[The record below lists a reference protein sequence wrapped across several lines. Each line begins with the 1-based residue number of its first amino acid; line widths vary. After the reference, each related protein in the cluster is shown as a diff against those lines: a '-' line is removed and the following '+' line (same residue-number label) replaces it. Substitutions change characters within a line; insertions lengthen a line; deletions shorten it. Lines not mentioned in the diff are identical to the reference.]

1 MFDFSTLNTMLNNR
15 WIKHYFQYENTIW
28 YFIPNLI
35 FVKMGVLAFLLQCN
49 FELRKIPVRFSHF
62 HRQVLLSW
70 LLIYKHIFFSKT
82 NV

>member
-1 MFDFSTLNTMLNNR
+1 MFDFSTSNTMLNNR
-15 WIKHYFQYENTIW
+15 WIKHYFQYTFFFF
-28 YFIPNLI
+28 YLIPNLI

-49 FELRKIPVRFSHF
+49 FEFSRFSNF